1 MSPENKIKFQNI
13 LLFIVIGLGFGLTY
27 NFLYYPHT
35 WTEFLEAGSISI
47 LIGIMLGTLEEFIL
61 KNLFAR
67 ISFYK
72 VLLIRTFLYSIFIS
86 IILALVLSIEIA
98 FIEEISFG
106 KALIEY
112 FQSPMFTRDLSF
124 SMTFVFLM
132 IFIIQIIQL
141 LGKANFFRLLV
152 GRYHQPREV
161 ERIFMFLDLKDS
173 TTMAEKLDNRTY
185 SNLIK
190 DFFYDIS
197 DAVAMFNGE
206 IFQYV
211 GDEMVVVWRVRES
224 NLDCI
229 LCYYK
234 MIEII
239 KKRDQYYETHYGTLP
254 EFKAGIHAGK
264 VIMTEV
270 GKFKKEIA
278 YHGDTINIASRIE
291 GKCNELNQ
299 NLLVSK
305 DVLSYLSGHEEFH
318 VHEIGEISLKGKSE
332 KLSLYGL

>member
-1 MSPENKIKFQNI
+1 MSPESKIKFQNI

-35 WTEFLEAGSISI
+35 FTEFLEAGSISI
-47 LIGIMLGTLEEFIL
+47 LIGIMLGTLEEFVL
-61 KNLFAR
+61 KDLFAR

-72 VLLIRTFLYSIFIS
+72 VLLIRTLIYSIFIS
-86 IILALVLSIEIA
+86 FILTLILSIELA
-98 FIEEISFG
+98 FIEEISYG
-106 KALIEY
+106 MALIEY
-112 FQSPMFTRDLSF
+112 FKSPMFTRDLSF
-124 SMTFVFLM
+124 SMLFVFLM

-173 TTMAEKLDNRTY
+173 TTMAEKLDNQTY
-185 SNLIK
+185 SNFIK

-211 GDEMVVVWRVRES
+211 GDEMVVVWRVRET

-239 KKRDQYYETHYGTLP
+239 KKRDPYYESQYGISP

-299 NLLVSK
+299 DLLVSK
-305 DVLSYLSGHEEFH
+305 DVLSYLAGHEEFH
-318 VHEIGEISLKGKSE
+318 VREIGDISLKGKSE